1 MPVPDLST
9 PAVADDLASFGG
21 GAPGRSSKINF
32 DVPLPGSYAW
42 QRVVPLELD
51 PAVFADGAPRIG
63 TSLLQLGVV
72 QGDQGRLTGIDVNRL
87 ADFYRRALPATARPS
102 LRHVAQVGG
111 DVAPLL
117 SEATVTPG
125 ERRAI
130 AADGELDILGRRALV
145 NEFDDVAIQRR
156 RTDSYIERLA
166 STVAAAPIAEP
177 AQTSVVLATAGI
189 GHSIQE
195 ISVNPVAPP
204 QPTIALVETWE
215 LRSFLGDYGLGRT
228 LQTFSLLPGERTT
241 ITTHTWRTEAA
252 TRDDAS
258 SIFDSSDTAAQT
270 RFTSSLARE
279 SGSAFQDQGGWAV
292 SVATSASASANWGIV
307 SGSASMSAGF
317 NANHQESSQRYARS
331 VSQSA
336 SEHAAQVNNSRRQS
350 VESSSTTSTE
360 SGAETTTV
368 REISNT
374 NLRRVLNFVFRELN
388 QSYNTYVVLRDI
400 QVAFFNGNVGSVE
413 IVPLSEIGR
422 LVTRHINPARQA
434 EVARAVLRLCVQRQ
448 DAFGG
453 LVTTLQIGS
462 NPDGVRYDWQPAELE
477 ANGEL
482 SFRGDVL
489 SSDVRF
495 RFRPGA
501 LSHDPDG
508 HEITGVIMNR
518 SDVVLRTDNLVV
530 EALLG
535 QADALDPYAAAVQA
549 LDLRDRDAQVGTR
562 QGEARRITD
571 ALDLVA
577 AQGANDRIA
586 AWQQVFPEEPEI
598 QVVPVASVVNHD
610 NGGPPA

>member
-9 PAVADDLASFGG
+9 PVVADDLTSFGG

-32 DVPLPGSYAW
+32 DVPLPGSYSW
-42 QRVVPLELD
+42 QRIVPLELD
-51 PAVFADGAPRIG
+51 PAVFADGATRIG

-117 SEATVTPG
+117 SQAVTPR
-125 ERRAI
+125 ERRAV
-130 AADGELDILGRRALV
+130 AADGGVDVLGRRALV

-166 STVAAAPIAEP
+166 NTVAAAPIAEP
-177 AQTSVVLATAGI
+177 AQASIVLTTAGI

-204 QPTIALVETWE
+204 QPRIALVETWE

-241 ITTHTWRTEAA
+241 ITTQTWRTEAA

-270 RFTSSLARE
+270 RFTSTLAQE

-292 SVATSASASANWGIV
+292 SVVTSASVSANWGIV
-307 SGSASMSAGF
+307 SGSASLSAGF
-317 NANHQESSQRYARS
+317 NANHQEASQRYARS
-331 VSQSA
+331 ASQSA

-350 VESSSTTSTE
+350 VESSSSTTSET
-360 SGAETTTV
+360 GAETTTV

-388 QSYNTYVVLRDI
+388 QSYDTYVVLRDI
-400 QVAFFNGNVGSVE
+400 QVAFFNGNAGSVE

-434 EVARAVLRLCVQRQ
+434 EVASAVLRLCAQRQ
-448 DAFGG
+448 DAFGD
-453 LVTTLQIGS
+453 LVTTLEIGS
-462 NPDGVRYDWQPAELE
+462 NPEGVRYDWQLAELE
-477 ANGEL
+477 ANGDL

-489 SSDVRF
+489 SSDVRW
-495 RFRPGA
+495 RFRPGT
-501 LSHDPDG
+501 LSQDPDG

-549 LDLRDRDAQVGTR
+549 VDLRDRDAQADTHRAG
-562 QGEARRITD
+562 ARRLTD
-571 ALDLVA
+571 ALDLVDAQA
-577 AQGANDRIA
+577 AADRIA
-586 AWQQVFPEEPEI
+586 AWERVFPEEPEI

-610 NGGPPA
+610 GDGPPA